1 MSIPRRMF
9 LFVILGLAV
18 WSTVASLTAA
28 YYYTQYA
35 ETRRTFEEFKSL
47 VINANVQMNYGNG
60 IQNWHNETVIAGSTA
75 FDALL
80 TVTTNV
86 VYQTTAYGV
95 FVTSIDGVKNVAET
109 PTSGRAWLWYYW
121 NATTLKWADLLKA
134 SDAYVLRPNDSI
146 AWRYES
152 YSYSF

>member
-1 MSIPRRMF
+1 VSIQRRTF
-9 LFVILGLAV
+9 LFAILGLAV
-18 WSTVASLTAA
+18 WSTAASLTAA
-28 YYYTQYA
+28 YYYTQYV
-35 ETRRTFEEFKSL
+35 ETRRTFEELKSL
-47 VINANVQMNYGNG
+47 VINANVQMNYGNET
-60 IQNWHNETVIAGSTA
+60 QNWHNETVIAGSTA

-86 VYQTTAYGV
+86 EYQTTAYGV
-95 FVTSIDGVKNVAET
+95 FVTSVDGVKNVAET

-134 SDAYVLRPNDSI
+134 SDAYVLRPNAAI